1 LQTLV
6 RAAIRPDEQI
16 HFGGHGKPIQSTGG
30 EGTCRDDHAPAG
42 MVFDIAG
49 RVDAKHSQSISI
61 NMAKVKSFGERIAD
75 ALVEDGLLT
84 TKQIEELLEQQK
96 KEGARLIKL
105 IIDKAY
111 VSDQDLAVS
120 MGRVLNVPPVN
131 LARIAIPPEIFELL
145 PRDTAYNHK
154 VIPVSRLE
162 NKLFL
167 AMADPLN
174 VLALDDVKRLTR
186 LEITP
191 LIASEKAILEKLNAI
206 DASKSSSMEDII
218 EDAAKQREADEEAG
232 TIENIREAVED
243 VNLDRLAASTEEA
256 PVIKLANLIV
266 LQAIKDRASDIHL
279 EPFEKT
285 VRLRYRV
292 DGVLIDATPPPK
304 QMQLALASRFKIM
317 SNLDIAERRL
327 PQDGRMRVKVSG
339 RDFDL
344 RVSVLPT
351 VHGEKI
357 VLRVLDKTNL
367 SASVDKLGLDPETF
381 KQFRNAIDAPHGLIL
396 VTGPTGSGKTTTLYS
411 ALNELNNPIYNIV
424 TVEDPVEFQIAGI
437 NQVPTKKEIG
447 LTFASALRS
456 ILRQDPDIIMIGEI
470 RDTETAEIAIEAAL
484 TGHQVLSTM
493 HCNDAPGAIAR
504 LDDMGI
510 APFLISSSVIL
521 SCAQRLIRRICSHCK
536 EPVTY
541 PPKMFEDL
549 GIDPAMFAGMQLF
562 RGHGCERCKNSGYA
576 GRMAIIEAMT
586 MSDQIRK
593 LIIARANT
601 RELAK
606 VAISQGMRTLRMAAL
621 DRARDGVST
630 LEQVLVMTSSH

>member
-1 LQTLV
+1 
-6 RAAIRPDEQI
+6 
-16 HFGGHGKPIQSTGG
+16 
-30 EGTCRDDHAPAG
+30 
-42 MVFDIAG
+42 
-49 RVDAKHSQSISI
+49 
-61 NMAKVKSFGERIAD
+61 MAKVKSFGERIAD

-84 TKQIEELLEQQK
+84 PQQVEALLEEQK
-96 KEGARLIKL
+96 RGGTRLVKL
-105 IIDKAY
+105 IVEKSY
-111 VSDQDLAVS
+111 VSEQDLTVS
-120 MGRVLNVPPVN
+120 MGRVLNVPSVN
-131 LARIAIPPEIFELL
+131 LGRLTIPAEISDLL
-145 PRDTAYNHK
+145 PRDAAHNYK
-154 VIPVSRLE
+154 VVPISRLE

-186 LEITP
+186 LEIAP
-191 LIASEKAILEKLNAI
+191 LIASEKAILDKLTAI
-206 DASKSSSMEDII
+206 DSAKGGSMEDII
-218 EDAAKQREADEEAG
+218 QDAEKQRENEEDAS
-232 TIENIREAVED
+232 VETVTETLEE
-243 VNLDRLAASTEEA
+243 VNLDQLAASSGEA

-266 LQAIKDRASDIHL
+266 VQAIKDHASDVHL

-285 VRLRYRV
+285 MRLRYRV

-304 QMQLALASRFKIM
+304 QLQLALASRFKIM
-317 SNLDIAERRL
+317 SSLDIAERRL

-339 RDFDL
+339 KDFDL

-367 SASVDKLGLDPETF
+367 SASIDKLGLDVDTF
-381 KQFRNAIDAPHGLIL
+381 KQVKGAIDAPHGLIL

-424 TVEDPVEFQIAGI
+424 TVEDPVEFQIPGI
-437 NQVPTKKEIG
+437 NQVPTKKDIG
-447 LTFASALRS
+447 LTFANALRS

-521 SCAQRLIRRICSHCK
+521 SCAQRLIRRICPHCK

-541 PPKMFEDL
+541 PAKMFEDL
-549 GIDPAMFAGMQLF
+549 GLDPASLNGAQLY
-562 RGHGCERCKNSGYA
+562 RGRGCERCKNSGYS
-576 GRMAIIEAMT
+576 GRMAVIEAMT
-586 MSDQIRK
+586 ISDPIRK

-601 RELAK
+601 RELGK
-606 VAISQGMRTLRMAAL
+606 VAVTEGMRTLRMVAL
-621 DRARDGVST
+621 DRAREGVST
-630 LEQVLVMTSSH
+630 LEQVMVMTSAH